1 MRKFI
6 GAILFLF
13 CMFADNAG
21 AQVNKQ
27 YFVWV
32 GRDMVMDSR
41 YREAI
46 ETLNILLR
54 ADPDAYEG
62 YFWRGIAK
70 YHLDDLLGAERDF
83 TLTLAKNPVYTNAY
97 QFRALTRSRLGNYDD
112 AMKDFDE
119 AIELRPDYPAPYYSR
134 GVTNI
139 LTGRYREAVDDFN
152 MYMRF
157 NQRDADAYANRRAV
171 EDELADLF
179 LELATDDS
187 QLHYPVYYAI

>member
-83 TLTLAKNPVYTNAY
+83 TLTLA
-97 QFRALTRSRLGNYDD
+97 
-112 AMKDFDE
+112 
-119 AIELRPDYPAPYYSR
+119 
-134 GVTNI
+134 
-139 LTGRYREAVDDFN
+139 
-152 MYMRF
+152 
-157 NQRDADAYANRRAV
+157 
-171 EDELADLF
+171 
-179 LELATDDS
+179 
-187 QLHYPVYYAI
+187 

>member
-157 NQRDADAYANRRAV
+157 N
-171 EDELADLF
+171 
-179 LELATDDS
+179 
-187 QLHYPVYYAI
+187 

>member
-54 ADPDAYEG
+54 AGP
-62 YFWRGIAK
+62 
-70 YHLDDLLGAERDF
+70 LLQPGRHEHPHGA
-83 TLTLAKNPVYTNAY
+83 LP
-97 QFRALTRSRLGNYDD
+97 RSR
-112 AMKDFDE
+112 
-119 AIELRPDYPAPYYSR
+119 R
-134 GVTNI
+134 
-139 LTGRYREAVDDFN
+139 
-152 MYMRF
+152 
-157 NQRDADAYANRRAV
+157 
-171 EDELADLF
+171 
-179 LELATDDS
+179 
-187 QLHYPVYYAI
+187 